1 MGCAGVA
8 VYRWVRVP
16 AHLRHL
22 PKVPVMPLLLSY
34 LSGEVEERRV
44 KRIIIPFAQKAGTDV
59 VLVFCLGEWVV
70 HIVEANAAKRI
81 MEQRGLRKQ
90 ELPAEMLLWRLT
102 GRQNVF
108 TAEGEMWKRHAK
120 IMHEALHRTIPIEQF
135 AALSRKT
142 FALIGDGGRVQW
154 NDYTHRFSLDAVGTT
169 VIGYDFEALDK
180 PHGAFVERYH
190 EVMAAISSPAYI
202 FLPALERWMP
212 RPAIRDMVDSLVEE
226 FRVLLQKKR
235 DHPGP
240 DMITYMLENPEMSE
254 TELRDNIIV
263 TFMGGHDT
271 TAGSLSTIVF
281 LLGQYQDVQARLRAE
296 VASIMGS
303 DEPRLEHFS
312 RMPYLNAVI
321 RESMRFNNPSNVLI
335 PRLSDDPLQ
344 VGAHV
349 IPPDTPFIINMC
361 AILHNST
368 SWADPD
374 AFDPDRF
381 LNSDKSTADASWIP
395 FGLGPRQ
402 CPARAFSLYE
412 QKVLVS
418 MLLREYRWWIP
429 KDTVH
434 HDYIKNAFSPFA
446 LSLPYDVDIDIVKLT

>member
-1 MGCAGVA
+1 
-8 VYRWVRVP
+8 
-16 AHLRHL
+16 
-22 PKVPVMPLLLSY
+22 
-34 LSGEVEERRV
+34 
-44 KRIIIPFAQKAGTDV
+44 
-59 VLVFCLGEWVV
+59 
-70 HIVEANAAKRI
+70 

-135 AALSRKT
+135 ATLSRKT
-142 FALIGDGGRVQW
+142 FALVGDGGRVRW

-263 TFMGGHDT
+263 TFMGGHV
-271 TAGSLSTIVF
+271 S
-281 LLGQYQDVQARLRAE
+281 
-296 VASIMGS
+296 ASMS
-303 DEPRLEHFS
+303 KH
-312 RMPYLNAVI
+312 
-321 RESMRFNNPSNVLI
+321 
-335 PRLSDDPLQ
+335 
-344 VGAHV
+344 
-349 IPPDTPFIINMC
+349 
-361 AILHNST
+361 LH
-368 SWADPD
+368 
-374 AFDPDRF
+374 
-381 LNSDKSTADASWIP
+381 
-395 FGLGPRQ
+395 
-402 CPARAFSLYE
+402 
-412 QKVLVS
+412 
-418 MLLREYRWWIP
+418 
-429 KDTVH
+429 
-434 HDYIKNAFSPFA
+434 IKN
-446 LSLPYDVDIDIVKLT
+446 